1 MATVGIFS
9 RCSIDTYRWLL
20 QFLYTFLSEDNV
32 RPVEI
37 TNHSALL
44 ISRITFAILYHS
56 KTRGRVNVTD
66 VTDSLYDSELRELS
80 RVLGVNNVIV
90 VIDDLEDNSDQ
101 AKHRILENQ
110 PSIRRLAR
118 DLFLFNAQAKQDG
131 DINLNNV
138 YNKFRIKEMITEQSM
153 SCLRCCCY
161 SSSSGSSY
169 EMSASRI
176 WLLGMI
182 AAVLCL
188 YILVVYWYNC
198 NVLLWSWFPGGDN
211 HFHLR
216 LSSLPTVVMFP
227 WSRVSV
233 RIFSRDDESSYQ
245 WLTSY
250 LSTIRYVLSIQSVY
264 VTNNGMERFKK
275 GTRKCTF
282 AILYHTKRRGRVNI
296 TDVTDSLYDDELGY
310 LSSVKGKEN
319 VIVVID
325 DLDDDGNNGNGHR
338 TRILKNQPSLQRLVR
353 EVFCFT
359 LSEKHALVQ
368 NCPAPGTLAKLKKME
383 KMIEGQAWWKSWR
396 QIFIV
401 SVVAIILGG
410 GFIWMRKQ

>member
-198 NVLLWSWFPGGDN
+198 NVLLW
-211 HFHLR
+211 
-216 LSSLPTVVMFP
+216 
-227 WSRVSV
+227 
-233 RIFSRDDESSYQ
+233 
-245 WLTSY
+245 
-250 LSTIRYVLSIQSVY
+250 
-264 VTNNGMERFKK
+264 
-275 GTRKCTF
+275 
-282 AILYHTKRRGRVNI
+282 
-296 TDVTDSLYDDELGY
+296 
-310 LSSVKGKEN
+310 
-319 VIVVID
+319 
-325 DLDDDGNNGNGHR
+325 
-338 TRILKNQPSLQRLVR
+338 
-353 EVFCFT
+353 
-359 LSEKHALVQ
+359 
-368 NCPAPGTLAKLKKME
+368 
-383 KMIEGQAWWKSWR
+383 
-396 QIFIV
+396 
-401 SVVAIILGG
+401 
-410 GFIWMRKQ
+410 